1 MQSYSSQ
8 HWTLLSPADTSTTE
22 HHFPFGPTASF
33 FLELFLSSSP
43 GAYWA
48 SSDLGGSSSGVIYFW
63 LFIQFL
69 GFSRQEYWSG
79 LPFLPPLKH
88 ILSALSVVTYQLW
101 VALHGMARSFIELC
115 KPLHHNKAVNHEGDT
130 HTHTHTA
137 TRGRI
142 CLQCR
147 RSWFNYWVVK
157 IPWRRDMLSTA
168 VLMGFLGGSD
178 GKESTCNAGDLGS
191 IPGLGRSPGGGHG
204 NLLQYSCLEN
214 PNGKGAW
221 KATVCG
227 VTKSWTWL
235 SD

>member
-1 MQSYSSQ
+1 MN
-8 HWTLLSPADTSTTE
+8 
-22 HHFPFGPTASF
+22 
-33 FLELFLSSSP
+33 
-43 GAYWA
+43 
-48 SSDLGGSSSGVIYFW
+48 LGGSSSGVIYFW
-63 LFIQFL
+63 LFILFL

-88 ILSALSVVTYQLW
+88 ILSALSVVTYQPW
-101 VALHGMARSFIELC
+101 VALYGMAHSFIELC

-147 RSWFNYWVVK
+147 RSWFNYWAVK
-157 IPWRRDMLSTA
+157 IPWRRDMLPTA

-214 PNGKGAW
+214 SNGKGAW
-221 KATVCG
+221 KATVHG